1 MADEQPPPATSL
13 GKKRKSGFDLRGKNV
28 NTLSDSVQRKS
39 ETIVIH
45 PNNLSQANFAN
56 FWSFTFRA
64 RKNQWIRLKPE
75 SLTVLL
81 WGRQDNATRNIASL
95 DLKEKAQYHS
105 LNAKAGVPEMFLDPT
120 IQASGFVKGVDV
132 YINNVLVTSNGTLN
146 NHLLHYSRVS
156 RIFQKRGHQIPVIKT
171 MDEIEYAK
179 KTKTMASATK
189 AFTYGAW
196 NSERGVRIPIYLNGI
211 FPFEFK
217 NKTIA
222 SIDNELDG
230 ETLYFPPETSFE
242 IRVHLFKDK
251 IESVF
256 HAGIDDVKQT
266 YFTST
271 AALPVP
277 NNLLLTFQDVSL
289 EYEATELNPAE
300 QVKAMAKLEQGAIA
314 TYTFDVP
321 RIQYQ
326 SLPAGQSYTTNT
338 FQIYP
343 MARLLYILFLPNWGT
358 FVMDSKKKPL
368 SGLSQFPLSATS
380 IKLSFGSD
388 PNLICDTF
396 EEFGIRGSQHNITK
410 KIYYEYLKERNIF
423 PFEFDDLFPDNADT
437 SSTLQ
442 IFVYD
447 LQHQMSLKS
456 ELLTIQCTFGQA
468 QTSPEEL
475 QILCISVHPNG
486 KGTCKFNSHSSNYLW
501 EFSPL
506 S

>member
-1 MADEQPPPATSL
+1 MSEENPTPS

-45 PNNLSQANFAN
+45 PNNLSQANIAN

-81 WGRQDNATRNIASL
+81 WGRRDNPTRIEASE
-95 DLKEKAQYHS
+95 DVKAKAQYHA
-105 LNAKAGVPEMFLDPT
+105 LNAKHAEPEMFIDPT

-146 NHLLHYSRVS
+146 NHQLHYSRVS
-156 RIFQKRGHQIPVIKT
+156 RIFQKHGHQIPVMKT
-171 MDEIEYAK
+171 LDEIRYTAT
-179 KTKTMASATK
+179 TKTMISATK
-189 AFTYGAW
+189 PFTYGEW
-196 NSERGVRIPIYLNGI
+196 NSERGVRVPIYLNGI
-211 FPFEFK
+211 FPFEFR

-222 SIDNELDG
+222 SIDNEFDN
-230 ETLYFPPETSFE
+230 ETLYFPPETHFE

-256 HAGIDDVKQT
+256 HAGIDDIRTT
-266 YFTST
+266 YFASP
-271 AALPVP
+271 AASAIPD
-277 NNLLLTFQDVSL
+277 NLLLTFQDVSL

-300 QVKAMAKLEQGAIA
+300 QVKAMTKLEQGAIA

-326 SLPAGQSYTTNT
+326 SLPSGQSYTTNT

-343 MARLLYILFLPNWGT
+343 VARLIYILFLPNWAT
-358 FVMDSKKKPL
+358 FVMDSKRKPL
-368 SGLSQFPLSATS
+368 SGFSQFPKSATS
-380 IKLSFGSD
+380 IRLSFGSD

-410 KIYYEYLKERNIF
+410 KIYFEYLKDRHIF
-423 PFEFDDLFPDNADT
+423 PFEFDDLFPDNTDT

-442 IFVYD
+442 TFVYD
-447 LQHQMSLKS
+447 LQHQMSQKS

-468 QTSPEEL
+468 QSSPEEL
-475 QILCISVHPNG
+475 QIMCISVHPNG
-486 KGTCKFNSHSSNYLW
+486 KGTCKFNSHSSDYLW
-501 EFSPL
+501 EFAPL